1 MSSFTPFSSNLPLRP
16 LKFVASLRSEK
27 VDAVPSDGEYLG
39 LEQFESWTGRLSEVE
54 LQQPPEGSANVF
66 AKGDV
71 LFGKLRPYLAKGWA
85 ADRAGFCTTES
96 LVLRP
101 QEVEPRFLRYCL
113 LTPEFVDAVNGST
126 YGSKMPRADWSFI
139 GALKVPCPSKLLQ
152 ERIANFLDEQTARI
166 DALIAE
172 KERLQTALEEWRE
185 AELTRICFGGSNAS
199 EPTGSVWIQVLPKG
213 WHLAR
218 LKHLV
223 IGIEQGWSPEC
234 ESRGAEA
241 GEWGVLKAGASN
253 GGTYRDTE
261 NKALPA
267 ELEPLPSL
275 EVRVGD
281 VLVSRASGSADL
293 VGSVAYVY
301 ETRSRLMLSDKN
313 FRLQFAENPPLSPE
327 LLAWMCNTDALRQ
340 QVRQFVS
347 GADGLAKNI
356 GSGSLKELW
365 LAVPPITMQPR
376 LINELRSV
384 KLHLGALE
392 AHLTEHIDRLR
403 EYRSSLI
410 SAAVTGQLN
419 IDEFQARQLNAS

>member
-1 MSSFTPFSSNLPLRP
+1 MSALTALKHVARFEYGDALAQEARTEGEVPVYGSNGITGAHDAANTLGPAIVVGRKGSFG
-16 LKFVASLRSEK
+16 K
-27 VDAVPSDGEYLG
+27 VTWTDVPSFCIDTAYFIDSRSTTANLRWLYWSLQTVG
-39 LEQFESWTGRLSEVE
+39 LDQHSEDTGVPGLSREKAYQAKLKLPPSVE
-54 LQQPPEGSANVF
+54 
-66 AKGDV
+66 
-71 LFGKLRPYLAKGWA
+71 
-85 ADRAGFCTTES
+85 
-96 LVLRP
+96 
-101 QEVEPRFLRYCL
+101 
-113 LTPEFVDAVNGST
+113 
-126 YGSKMPRADWSFI
+126 
-139 GALKVPCPSKLLQ
+139 Q
-152 ERIANFLDEQTARI
+152 ERIANFLDEKTARI

-185 AELTRICFGGSNAS
+185 AELTRICFGGSDAS
-199 EPTGSVWIQVLPKG
+199 EPTGSIWIQVLPKG

-234 ESRGAEA
+234 ESRVAEA

-261 NKALPA
+261 NKALPS

-275 EVRVGD
+275 EVRMGD

-293 VGSVAYVY
+293 VGSFAYVY

-313 FRLQFAENPPLSPE
+313 FRLQFAENPPLSPK

-340 QVRQFVS
+340 QVRQYVS

-376 LINELRSV
+376 LINELQRV
-384 KLHLGALE
+384 KLRLDALE

-410 SAAVTGQLN
+410 SAAVTGHLN
-419 IDEFQARQLNAS
+419 IDDFQARQLEAA